1 MVAPMYRLVFVTAA
15 LALAAC
21 TQSENDRP
29 ATLEYITHAILQ
41 PSCGQY
47 VCHSSYRRENGYAF
61 DTVEEARKSLGAG
74 NLVIPGDPG
83 GSQLIIVLTR
93 TVTRMPIDAPL
104 FDKDIELIR
113 LWIEDGAAED
123 LRGAQ

>member
-1 MVAPMYRLVFVTAA
+1 MYRLAFLVAA
-15 LALAAC
+15 AGLAAC

-47 VCHSSYRRENGYAF
+47 VCHSSYRREKNLVF
-61 DTVEEARKSLGAG
+61 DTVEEARKSLAG
-74 NLVIPGDPG
+74 IVTPGDV
-83 GSQLIIVLTR
+83 SSSLLNSVLTR

-104 FDKDIELIR
+104 FDKDIELIQ
-113 LWIEDGAAED
+113 LWIMTGAAED
-123 LRGAQ
+123 LGGAQ